1 MQKILIIRPGALG
14 DFIITLPV
22 AAGLRERYPDAWI
35 GVLARGSIATLAG
48 GIATETGD
56 LDAAGLHAFFERAFF
71 IPGRAAGSDAIDYI
85 RSFDL
90 IISWL
95 GDDFRRTAASVGA
108 NVIDVPARP
117 PAGGGSSL
125 SASQFFFRAVPQL
138 RDAAWRP
145 PRVHITHTEQQQ
157 AAAILRE
164 NGLNPAEPV
173 IGIHPGSGGRLKC
186 WPPEHFAR
194 VVRRLR
200 GNGTQVVMFCGE
212 ADATAVASVE
222 RAAGVA
228 VPVLRELPLRVL
240 AAVLSLCRRY
250 VGNDSGVSHLAAAAG
265 TECIVLFGP
274 SDPVTWAPAGENVR
288 VLTTHVACSPC
299 GSRGPKCGRKLE
311 CLSSLAP
318 DRVLAEIER

>member
-1 MQKILIIRPGALG
+1 
-14 DFIITLPV
+14 
-22 AAGLRERYPDAWI
+22 
-35 GVLARGSIATLAG
+35 VLARGSIATLAG

-71 IPGRAAGSDAIDYI
+71 TPGQAAGPDAIGYI

-90 IISWL
+90 IVSWL
-95 GDDFRRTAASVGA
+95 GEDFRRTAASVGA

-117 PAGGGSSL
+117 PIGDGAIPVN
-125 SASQFFFRAVPQL
+125 ASRFFFHAVPQL
-138 RDAAWRP
+138 GGVAWRP
-145 PRVHITHTEQQQ
+145 PRVLVTDAEKQQG
-157 AAAILRE
+157 AAILRE
-164 NGLNPAEPV
+164 HGLDPSAPIV
-173 IGIHPGSGGRLKC
+173 GIHPGSGGRLKC

-200 GNGTQVVMFCGE
+200 DDGRQVVIFCGE
-212 ADATAVASVE
+212 ADAAAVASVE

-228 VPVLRELPLRVL
+228 VPVLRELPLRPL

-265 TECIVLFGP
+265 ADCIVLFGP
-274 SDPVTWAPAGENVR
+274 TDPVAWAPAGENVR
-288 VLTTHVACSPC
+288 VLTAGVSCRPC
-299 GSRGPKCGRKLE
+299 GSTSPLCSRKVE